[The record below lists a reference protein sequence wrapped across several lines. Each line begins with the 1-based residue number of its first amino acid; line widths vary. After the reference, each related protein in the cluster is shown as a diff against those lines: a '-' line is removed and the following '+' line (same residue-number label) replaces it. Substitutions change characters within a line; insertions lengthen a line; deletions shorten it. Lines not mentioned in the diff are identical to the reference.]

1 LLEMAEMANPVYFSL
16 AGKGGQPYNYPAG
29 QDLNLNDTYTIEN
42 GFMHTKQ
49 VPAQLRSP
57 TQQYQCQRHDS
68 LFSYTPPTDCKPGDP
83 SPHQAET
90 QPCFSATPMT
100 LENYPLLPVDMSQS
114 NSQYTMP
121 SDRQQRHGQNSL
133 SYGDGTGYGVVK
145 MSRSSTHQSTIS
157 AGYQERQAAP
167 QPRATQAQLDF
178 TSRATPSSIH
188 TDSTMHMR
196 RNSALATEYTANS
209 LYDHGTGE
217 IRSASMAEPNDLARV
232 PYYIDREQ
240 KTWGRFLANNE

>member
-1 LLEMAEMANPVYFSL
+1 
-16 AGKGGQPYNYPAG
+16 
-29 QDLNLNDTYTIEN
+29 
-42 GFMHTKQ
+42 MHTKQ

-196 RNSALATEYTANS
+196 RNSALATEHTANS